1 MGVVPSLAV
10 LFLFCGAWLG
20 SAAHAA
26 PPGSLVRMPGKLGC
40 LAEFGDPL
48 RIPKSACTH
57 ERIGPVSDIDMS
69 SDGRHLYVATHYTI
83 WTFARDRRSGAL
95 RRVRGGRGCIRAH
108 SRQPRCRFARAMSGI
123 TQIAVS
129 PDGRHVYAAAESSR
143 SITILRRNAVTG
155 RLTQAPGRRGCISQF
170 RGPCSRGHGG
180 FAVPV
185 ALTVSPDGRS
195 VYAGSS
201 VSIGPGDGSV
211 AVLARNTRSGSL
223 RQAVGAA
230 GCLSD
235 QGDEGCTAARAIE
248 LVSTIIS
255 TADPPSV
262 YVGGRATPGK
272 LAVFRRRAGGR
283 LKQLGA
289 ERGCV
294 VARRNVRVRRRLG
307 CGPARGLVQRGSL
320 VAGPDSRSL
329 YVRHTFDRRLVFRRL
344 RDGSLRQL
352 SGRNGC
358 VSWESGYRCVVARGF
373 STPSGGA
380 VSGDG
385 RNVYF
390 GTEHGMAAFRRDPN
404 GALRQL
410 AGRFGCDDS
419 FGVGDEGCLLTA
431 LETDEG
437 FPKDVVISPDG
448 RHVYMGSPSLIE
460 LFRRAP

>member
-294 VARRNVRVRRRLG
+294 VAW
-307 CGPARGLVQRGSL
+307 
-320 VAGPDSRSL
+320 
-329 YVRHTFDRRLVFRRL
+329 L
-344 RDGSLRQL
+344 RDATS
-352 SGRNGC
+352 
-358 VSWESGYRCVVARGF
+358 ESGVVWGAARPEGSF
-373 STPSGGA
+373 SAAPSLLARIHGRYTCGTRSIDGLY
-380 VSGDG
+380 SGDC
-385 RNVYF
+385 V
-390 GTEHGMAAFRRDPN
+390 MAHCASCQAAT
-404 GALRQL
+404 GAS
-410 AGRFGCDDS
+410 AGKAAIGASLHAASAPR
-419 FGVGDEGCLLTA
+419 
-431 LETDEG
+431 
-437 FPKDVVISPDG
+437 PVV
-448 RHVYMGSPSLIE
+448 R
-460 LFRRAP
+460 